1 MLVLISIPTIGL
13 LFLQNREVQNEVFAY
28 LNNELSAQLGTEL
41 SVSSVHYS
49 FFKRLQLH
57 DFFMADKSGDTLMYA
72 EICNVRVR
80 KFRPDK
86 KDIQFRKISLD
97 NAYFQIIMQKPQ
109 VSSLQFFVDSLRRE
123 IPPEDKIIIE
133 IDQIDCTDSRF
144 RRLDPWGDPKPA
156 GIDFDDLDIRDI
168 EVNIEDFQFKYDTTF
183 MDVVFASGNEV
194 SGFNMED
201 VGFNLTFGKQFLTFS
216 EGWVNTPE
224 SKAMVPVVDFKYNDA
239 RDFKQFYDSVSTYI
253 SSSNSL
259 LDFHDLAYFFPQ
271 VSDLRGKMVL
281 NGSIFGR
288 FGDIRGENIY
298 IDYLDHTRLEFDMRL
313 TGLPSNDSLLMDF
326 DFREFRSVPSELL
339 SMTSAYDIGLID
351 DTTAYPGL
359 EKLMYRGT
367 FRGYKTDFE
376 TTGLISSNLGNISID
391 LNMRPDSLKGLH
403 FNGDIASRGLMLGK
417 LTGEEPELGKI
428 VFNLNVDGSN
438 EEGDLKGIVSGTI
451 DTMGIMQYNYSNIQ
465 LQGAFSKRKFDGSL
479 YIRDPNIDLTFSG
492 RIDFEED
499 VPAFDFTM
507 DVANLRPYYLNLRDD
522 DPEYFASFLLRTNMQ
537 GNRLDNLNG
546 KIHLVNSLFKRTG
559 SQVQL
564 YDILVETGNA
574 MDTSYI
580 NLQSEQVNA
589 LIKGHYDLKKLP
601 GTFIGIVN
609 DHFRILPE
617 EAPRP
622 DTSMAFEFSID
633 LSDVDPLVDF
643 FFPRFSIAQNIS
655 ISGGYKPENEN
666 YRFHCG
672 GKIPYLAF
680 DGSSWEN
687 MDFHIDSDTS
697 MLYVDLGGEQIIA
710 NGGFEIRNP
719 DIEATFVDNHN
730 DVTIHWNNDSI
741 PRYSGQI
748 SSSGIIDTLYNGT
761 LQYQAM
767 VHPSQ
772 FYYNNRHF
780 RLPESR
786 MKFRQREI
794 VVDSFFIMGAEQSLA
809 LDGTYSTNPMDSIS
823 LTIRNFNL
831 HMINDIYTSLPL
843 NITGLLSGNTS
854 IKNASG
860 NPLITSNLQA
870 TELVM
875 NDQKFGNTEI
885 RADWIRS
892 RKELELYI
900 HSKENLQNQLDIQ
913 GFYNPFDRT
922 LDFDLQLKDIYLASF
937 SPFFEE
943 TIEDLSGG
951 SDISL
956 TIDGSL
962 DEPEVN
968 GMIDFRNASLT
979 ISETKTPYRFND
991 QVRIYKNDVY
1001 FDGFTIT
1008 DHNGNQLI
1016 ANGNILTSGFSDLY
1030 LNIDLKADNF
1040 NFLSTTRFDN
1050 EQFYGNV
1057 YASAEIGL
1065 NGPPAQLSIKANA
1078 QTEDHTNLKLPLYN
1092 PAQIQTTDFITF
1104 IKSEESR
1111 LPSSNSSQRKKRR
1124 VSLDM
1129 ELDINSNTDVQ
1140 LIFDPK
1146 VGDIIE
1152 ASGNGTL
1159 SLEIDENGEFSMFG
1173 TVLISDGEYLF
1184 TLQNVINKRFRVKP
1198 GGTIRWN
1205 GSPVSAII
1213 DIDAVYETKASTYN
1227 LAPDPTEEMRKR
1239 IPVHCLLSLSGELR
1253 NPTIEPSIEL
1263 PTAEPETRSL
1273 VETSIGTDEELT
1285 RQFISLLVI
1294 NNFIS
1299 SPQFGSNPG
1308 SSGSS
1313 GVAGVTA
1320 SELLSN
1326 QLSNWLS
1333 QISNDFDIGV
1343 NYRPGDAIS
1352 SDEVEV
1358 ALSTQLLNDRIIF
1371 SGNLDVLGDE
1381 VTSPGG
1387 EASNIVGDFDLEFRV
1402 SDKVSL
1408 KAFNRV
1414 NDDRVVRPSL
1424 YTQGVG
1430 LIYRNEFNNIGELFK
1445 GKKNRDGNEDE
1456 PPENTDNAVIREE
1469 EGE

>member
-1 MLVLISIPTIGL
+1 MISVPTIGL

-28 LNNELSAQLGTEL
+28 LNNELSDQLGTEI

-49 FFKRLQLH
+49 FFKRLQLR
-57 DFFMADKSGDTLMYA
+57 DFYMGDQSGDTLMYA

-80 KFRPDK
+80 RFRPDK

-97 NAYFQIIMQKPQ
+97 NAYFQLIMQEPQ
-109 VSSLQFFVDSLRRE
+109 VSSIQFFVDSLRRE
-123 IPPEDKIIIE
+123 IPPEDKVVLK
-133 IDQIDCTDSRF
+133 IDQIECTGSRF
-144 RRLDPWGDPKPA
+144 RRLDPWFEKERG
-156 GIDFDDLDIRDI
+156 GIDFSDLDIREI
-168 EVNIEDFQFKYDTTF
+168 EARIEDFQFKYDTTF
-183 MDVVFASGNEV
+183 MDVIFASGEEV
-194 SGFNMED
+194 NGFTMED
-201 VGFNLTFGKQFLTFS
+201 VGFNLTVGKQFLTFS
-216 EGWVNTPE
+216 EGWVDTPE
-224 SKAMVPVVDFKYNDA
+224 SMAKVPVVDFKYNDGK
-239 RDFKQFYDSVSTYI
+239 DFKQFYDSVTTYI
-253 SSSNSL
+253 SSSGSL
-259 LDFHDLAYFFPQ
+259 VDFRDLAYFFPQ
-271 VSDLRGKMVL
+271 VSELQGKMVL
-281 NGSIFGR
+281 NGSMFGK

-313 TGLPSNDSLLMDF
+313 TGLPSDDSLLMDF

-339 SMTSAYDIGLID
+339 AMTSAYDIGLIE

-359 EKLMYRGT
+359 EKLMFRGT

-376 TTGLISSNLGNISID
+376 TNGLISSNLGNISID
-391 LNMRPDSLKGLH
+391 LNMRPDSLNGLH

-417 LTGEEPELGKI
+417 LTGEAPELGNI
-428 VFNLNVDGSN
+428 VFNLSVDGSN
-438 EEGDLKGIVSGTI
+438 EEGDLQGIVSGTI
-451 DTMGIMQYNYSNIQ
+451 DSIGIMQYNYSNIQ
-465 LQGAFSKRKFDGSL
+465 LQGAFSERKFDGSL
-479 YIRDPNIDLTFSG
+479 YIRDPNIDLSFAG
-492 RIDFEED
+492 RIDFEEE

-522 DPEYFASFLLRTNMQ
+522 DPEYFASFLVRTNMQ
-537 GNRLDNLNG
+537 GNRLENLNG
-546 KIHLVNSLFKRTG
+546 NIHLVNSLFKRTG

-564 YDILVETGNA
+564 YDILLETGNA
-574 MDTSYI
+574 ADSSFI
-580 NLQSEQVNA
+580 NIQSEQVNA
-589 LIKGHYDLKKLP
+589 FIKGHYDLKKLP

-617 EAPRP
+617 ETSRP
-622 DTSMAFEFSID
+622 DTSIAFDFNIA

-643 FFPRFSIAQNIS
+643 FFPRFSLAKNINIS
-655 ISGGYKPENEN
+655 GAYKPDHES
-666 YRFHCG
+666 YQFHCG
-672 GKIPYLAF
+672 GTIPYLAYQ
-680 DGSSWEN
+680 GYAWEHL
-687 MDFHIDSDTS
+687 DFHIDSDTS
-697 MLYVDLGGEQIIA
+697 ILFVNLGGDQLTA
-710 NGGFEIRNP
+710 QGGFEILQP
-719 DIEATFVDNHN
+719 DVEATFVDNQN
-730 DVTIHWNNDSI
+730 DMTIHWSNDST
-741 PRYSGQI
+741 PRFSGQV
-748 SSSGIIDTLYNGT
+748 STSGIIDTTENGT
-761 LQYQAM
+761 LQYQAT

-772 FYYNNRHF
+772 FYYNNRQF
-780 RLPESR
+780 KVPESR
-786 MKFRQREI
+786 MIFRQGQI
-794 VVDSFFIMGAEQSLA
+794 DVDSFNIRGMEQSLA
-809 LDGTYSTNPMDSIS
+809 LDGTYSSNPEDSITLS
-823 LTIRNFNL
+823 IQNFNL

-843 NITGLLSGNTS
+843 NITGFLSGHTS

-860 NPLITSNLQA
+860 NPLITSNLLT
-870 TELVM
+870 TELIM
-875 NDQKFGNTEI
+875 NEQEFGNTTI
-885 RADWIRS
+885 RADWVRS
-892 RKELELYI
+892 RNELELYI
-900 HSKENLQNQLDIQ
+900 QSKDSIQNQLDIH
-913 GFYNPFDRT
+913 GFYNPFDKS
-922 LDFDLQLKDIYLASF
+922 LDFDLNLTKISLASF
-937 SPFFEE
+937 APFLDG
-943 TIEDLSGG
+943 TIENLSGN

-956 TIDGSL
+956 TVDGSL
-962 DEPEVN
+962 DEPEIN
-968 GMIDFRNASLT
+968 GMIDFRNASL
-979 ISETKTPYRFND
+979 IVSETKSPYQFSD
-991 QVRIYKNDVY
+991 QVRIYRNDVY
-1001 FDGFTIT
+1001 FDNFTIT
-1008 DHNGNQLI
+1008 DHKGNRLT

-1030 LNIDLKADNF
+1030 LNIDLVADNF

-1050 EQFYGNV
+1050 EQFYGDV

-1065 NGPPAQLSIKANA
+1065 NGPPDRMSIKANA
-1078 QTEDHTNLKLPLYN
+1078 STEDNTNLKLPLYN
-1092 PAQIQTTDFITF
+1092 PAQIQTTDFIKF
-1104 IKSEESR
+1104 IKSEASATSTNS
-1111 LPSSNSSQRKKRR
+1111 LPKRKQGRIT
-1124 VSLDM
+1124 LDM

-1198 GGTIRWN
+1198 GGTISWN
-1205 GSPVSAII
+1205 GSPLSAII
-1213 DIDAVYETKASTYN
+1213 DIDAVYETKASTYS
-1227 LAPDPTEEMRKR
+1227 LAPEPTEEMKKR

-1253 NPTIEPSIEL
+1253 NPTIEPRIEL

-1299 SPQFGSNPG
+1299 SPQFGGNPISG
-1308 SSGSS
+1308 GSS

-1371 SGNLDVLGDE
+1371 SGNLDVLGEE
-1381 VTSPGG
+1381 VTTPGG
-1387 EASNIVGDFDLEFRV
+1387 GSNIVGDFDLEFRV
-1402 SDKVSL
+1402 SDKVSV

-1430 LIYRNEFNNIGELFK
+1430 LIYRNEFNDISDLF
-1445 GKKNRDGNEDE
+1445 GKKENDE
-1456 PPENTDNAVIREE
+1456 KEEQATGDTNDAMIREE
-1469 EGE
+1469 ESE